1 MKVTTSSM
9 RVWDPYYCIGAV
21 KRIFAEMGFANII
34 HENADFYQLIKNNNT
49 NIPPH
54 EVLVTNPP
62 YSDDH
67 IHRLLD
73 FVVGTEID
81 NQCPV
86 VIFRKVW

>member
-49 NIPPH
+49 NISLH

-67 IHRLLD
+67 IH
-73 FVVGTEID
+73 
-81 NQCPV
+81 
-86 VIFRKVW
+86 